1 MWGVGLQDIQ
11 IGRLVRVTT
20 FAQIAVGVNKW
31 GDLAHFAPIGNLEEV
46 FVLLHQPLLQFPN
59 SLVEIVTVL
68 ELRLLSD
75 LN

>member
-1 MWGVGLQDIQ
+1 MVAVVEG
-11 IGRLVRVTT
+11 
-20 FAQIAVGVNKW
+20 IAVAVGAVV
-31 GDLAHFAPIGNLEEV
+31 AHFAPIGNLEEV